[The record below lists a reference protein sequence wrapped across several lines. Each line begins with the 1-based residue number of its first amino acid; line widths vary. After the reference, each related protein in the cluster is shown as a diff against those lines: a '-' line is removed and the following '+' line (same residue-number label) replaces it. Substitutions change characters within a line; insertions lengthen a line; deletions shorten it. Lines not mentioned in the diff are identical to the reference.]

1 VTNLDNIIVYNG
13 IINSEFRIFLGDK
26 KYKLIFINNNES
38 LVFENL
44 KKIIDYIFIKLK
56 NN

>member
-1 VTNLDNIIVYNG
+1 MTNLDNIIVYNG